1 MTDFMKKL
9 FVVFIIVDLIVIG
22 ASTSWYCTH
31 QTDTQEQIAAEAGE

>member
-9 FVVFIIVDLIVIG
+9 FVVFLVVDLIVIG

-31 QTDTQEQIAAEAGE
+31 QLDNQQIYAEAGE